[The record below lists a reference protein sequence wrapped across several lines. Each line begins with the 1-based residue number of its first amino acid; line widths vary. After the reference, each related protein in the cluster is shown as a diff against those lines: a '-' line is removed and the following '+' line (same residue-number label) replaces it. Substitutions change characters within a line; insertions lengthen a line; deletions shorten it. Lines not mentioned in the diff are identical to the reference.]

1 MLICCVC
8 CLLSGF
14 DRKVLCSLLI
24 HVFEISRISQHMLF
38 ENGMCQ
44 RVPLLCETSRP
55 QQIRND
61 CYCCTCSLIE
71 IVAQRINSYNLLLC
85 HCLKEIYFRKGWGGV
100 DLLLATSKHWMNNTC
115 IFPPDFPHLSQL
127 DYSEYTYRSSYR
139 APSSFS
145 K

>member
-38 ENGMCQ
+38 ENGKYQ
-44 RVPLLCETSRP
+44 RVPLLCKTSRP

-71 IVAQRINSYNLLLC
+71 IVAQWITIHLLLW
-85 HCLKEIYFRKGWGGV
+85 HCQKELYFRRV
-100 DLLLATSKHWMNNTC
+100 DLLVIIIIASKYWMNNTY
-115 IFPPDFPHLSQL
+115 ISPPDFPH
-127 DYSEYTYRSSYR
+127 YSEYTYR
-139 APSSFS
+139 ALFSFFS
-145 K
+145 QERRS